1 MQRLQHDAQT
11 ATTLPAT
18 NDSQGAVRITKH
30 VLASII
36 ELATMEVEG
45 VARLAPVSSPWP
57 RLLRAEPQRGIATNV
72 RGKTLSVD
80 LYIILHPGVQMAQV
94 GHAVQEAIAKAIEE
108 ILGMTPGE
116 INVYIQDI
124 A

>member
-1 MQRLQHDAQT
+1 MQGTHQSGAVT
-11 ATTLPAT
+11 PPIA

-36 ELATMEVEG
+36 EMAALGVEG

-57 RLLRAEPQRGIATNV
+57 RLWRAEPQRGIATNAH
-72 RGKTLSVD
+72 GKTLSVD
-80 LYIILHPGVQMAQV
+80 LYLILQPGVHMSQV
-94 GHAVQEAIAKAIEE
+94 GRAVQEAVAKAIED

-116 INVYIQDI
+116 INVFIQDV

>member
-1 MQRLQHDAQT
+1 MQRLQHDAHS
-11 ATTLPAT
+11 ATTLPAIT
-18 NDSQGAVRITKH
+18 DSQGAVRIAKH
-30 VLASII
+30 VLDSII
-36 ELATMEVEG
+36 ELAIMEVEG

-80 LYIILHPGVQMAQV
+80 LYIILRPGVPMAQV
-94 GHAVQEAIAKAIEE
+94 GHAVQEAVAKSIED
-108 ILGMTPGE
+108 ILGLTPGE